1 MVTQALA
8 STTENDLLKMM
19 ITVRDELS
27 LIILKHEIS
36 NDFPDNVPV
45 LELGNHKI
53 EAVTFID

>member
-1 MVTQALA
+1 
-8 STTENDLLKMM
+8 MM

-45 LELGNHKI
+45 LDLGNHKI